1 MHKPFSLI
9 AGLLLLAI
17 AVIQGL
23 RASYGLDVVIDGY
36 QVPVVASWVAAAVAA
51 LLGLM
56 VLRESRS

>member
-23 RASYGLDVVIDGY
+23 RATYGLDVVVDGY
-36 QVPVVASWVAAAVAA
+36 QVPVVASWAAAAIA
-51 LLGLM
+51 GLLGLM
-56 VLRESRS
+56 VLRESRT

>member
-36 QVPVVASWVAAAVAA
+36 QVPLIASWVAAAVAA

>member
-9 AGLLLLAI
+9 SGLLLLAI

-23 RASYGLDVVIDGY
+23 RASYGLDVVVDGY
-36 QVPVVASWVAAAVAA
+36 QVPVVASWAAAAIAA

-56 VLRESRS
+56 VLRESRT